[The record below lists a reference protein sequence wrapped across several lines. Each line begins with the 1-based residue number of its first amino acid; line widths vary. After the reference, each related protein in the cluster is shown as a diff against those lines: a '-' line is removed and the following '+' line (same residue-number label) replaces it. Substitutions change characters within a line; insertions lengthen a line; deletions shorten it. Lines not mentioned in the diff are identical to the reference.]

1 MKYLLTVFVAHNN
14 QEQFVQSVAMEISQL
29 TKVNGVKYHFGPQA
43 AIYTF
48 ETKSSFENVKSFF
61 DAILGDLSITHILVP
76 VKTDKMSYWFEKQF
90 EKHLFGTDICKTNE
104 EYSKEEQEMMQDTM
118 FGGRNNFDDID
129 EEDDEDE
136 GEIEV
141 IIKNT
146 MKKEKETPSLDDLL
160 DKINK
165 SGMSSLSQA
174 EKNLLKQYSN

>member
-1 MKYLLTVFVAHNN
+1 
-14 QEQFVQSVAMEISQL
+14 
-29 TKVNGVKYHFGPQA
+29 
-43 AIYTF
+43 
-48 ETKSSFENVKSFF
+48 
-61 DAILGDLSITHILVP
+61 
-76 VKTDKMSYWFEKQF
+76 
-90 EKHLFGTDICKTNE
+90 
-104 EYSKEEQEMMQDTM
+104 MMQDTM